1 MRVDRHHDIAEE
13 LEEELLH
20 ELRGITTQLGGK
32 MTQLTK
38 ADSTGK
44 SSKIIQIEYNECTPT

>member
-13 LEEELLH
+13 LEKELLH

-44 SSKIIQIEYNECTPT
+44 SSKIIQIEYNEHT

>member
-1 MRVDRHHDIAEE
+1 MRVDRHRDIVEE
-13 LEEELLH
+13 LEKELLH

-32 MTQLTK
+32 MTQFTR

-44 SSKIIQIEYNECTPT
+44 SSKIIEIEYNEHT